1 MNNVFTFNA
10 KTPDEVRKVLT
21 NAYHSG
27 RRIRVF
33 YGDVGTGLAW
43 MEEHEVCGAVGRS
56 TGITKVPL
64 LIARKDGDGGPA
76 MLDHCIVRID
86 YTDTKKTAYRHPK
99 LDIGTF
105 RIAPST
111 ETGYTDSV
119 YVLQRE
125 RPETLIANFKSHDKA
140 QRYIDFM
147 TGKRYNK

>member
-64 LIARKDGDGGPA
+64 LIARKDGAGGPA

-111 ETGYTDSV
+111 ATGYTDEV
-119 YVLQRE
+119 YVLQRG